1 MLNQLNAT
9 SSDFERRQQR
19 CAVKMIRVL
28 DANSDKEVEGLGL
41 FYAETSGA
49 RVYAVSNEWTS
60 PGYLLDSEGRLVL
73 PDKTKLPAGDYR
85 WFEGGL
91 FFLLGFCTLQHFLT
105 SDNSHHS
112 PLGLSL
118 GCQKEAQP
126 QTLLLSVCSGA
137 VLLRCSKLMQ
147 PFLCTAAANKET
159 KSWWSGWSL
168 WSFWPSTKKDGNAQ
182 VRSERFSCARL
193 SEQWD
198 LSYFQAWQQ
207 QRLSFQRPNL
217 LGDDLLC
224 QDV

>member
-1 MLNQLNAT
+1 MQYL
-9 SSDFERRQQR
+9 
-19 CAVKMIRVL
+19 
-28 DANSDKEVEGLGL
+28 
-41 FYAETSGA
+41 TSG
-49 RVYAVSNEWTS
+49 R
-60 PGYLLDSEGRLVL
+60 RLVICL
-73 PDKTKLPAGDYR
+73 TARAGWRYLTR
-85 WFEGGL
+85 RSSLLATTAGSKACL

-126 QTLLLSVCSGA
+126 QTTVAVCLSA

-182 VRSERFSCARL
+182 VRAERIPCARL